1 MDMSLLDAGY
11 ADSRDNIQLEAA
23 YKAFQDG
30 TGKGGRGPSL
40 QEKQNKATRDQIR
53 RAQRLGED
61 LIREDLCEED
71 DISASQEHD
80 TPGSPS
86 PYQAS
91 FSQTTKERLSLTFYA
106 TCTYFSSVFKLNFN
120 RIFKYIF
127 NLVSNTRPHKHVFCF
142 NIGRV

>member
-61 LIREDLCEED
+61 LIREEP
-71 DISASQEHD
+71 Q
-80 TPGSPS
+80 
-86 PYQAS
+86 
-91 FSQTTKERLSLTFYA
+91 SLR
-106 TCTYFSSVFKLNFN
+106 C
-120 RIFKYIF
+120 
-127 NLVSNTRPHKHVFCF
+127 
-142 NIGRV
+142 